1 MSSIVN
7 QFSIIRTLTRMLCRR
22 QISVFVLLIL
32 FNSTF
37 SCKNA
42 RQNNPKP
49 VVAFD
54 PRPAPSTTTTTTT
67 TSTITTTTTTTSTT
81 SAPDVPSVLEVVKKD
96 TKLVI
101 DWSNGVKM
109 WIELEDVAD
118 CQLVGTLPWDSDG
131 SVSVT
136 GCEEDDITVSIQS
149 KTYGNWTVRATTQSN
164 LTDNA

>member
-1 MSSIVN
+1 MG
-7 QFSIIRTLTRMLCRR
+7 SIIRTLTRMLC
-22 QISVFVLLIL
+22 
-32 FNSTF
+32 
-37 SCKNA
+37 
-42 RQNNPKP
+42 
-49 VVAFD
+49 
-54 PRPAPSTTTTTTT
+54 STTTT
-67 TSTITTTTTTTSTT
+67 TTTTTTTSTT

>member
-1 MSSIVN
+1 MSSFVN
-7 QFSIIRTLTRMLCRR
+7 QFSIIRTLTRMLCRI

-49 VVAFD
+49 VVA
-54 PRPAPSTTTTTTT
+54 PSTTTTTTT
-67 TSTITTTTTTTSTT
+67 TSTTTTTTTTSTT

-149 KTYGNWTVRATTQSN
+149 QTYGNWTVRATTQSN

>member
-1 MSSIVN
+1 MG
-7 QFSIIRTLTRMLCRR
+7 SIIRTLTRMLCRR

-54 PRPAPSTTTTTTT
+54 PRPAPSTTTTTT
-67 TSTITTTTTTTSTT
+67 TT